1 MRNAYNKFSVT
12 NFLDSFYYLMFN
24 NCQQRR
30 GEPLQIL
37 VVRNLK
43 AVEVDLKIRPCRPET
58 RWMAGPTWPFYLYL
72 SREVNMMKKVC
83 LFITTMCLFLVFVS
97 DSYAHKVQMFAY
109 AEGENVFV
117 EGYFADG
124 KKAMNTDVIV
134 YDNSGKELLRG
145 KTNDEGQFSFKA
157 PQKSDLKISLNA
169 GMGHKTEYTLPAGEL
184 HIGGGKNTTGTVT
197 ASLSKDSN
205 SKTVREEKNKVSQ
218 TSRFDDAQLQAVVE
232 KAVEKS
238 VGEAIKPLVRS
249 FTEMQQKNS
258 LTTII
263 GGIGYIFGV
272 MGIVLY
278 FKSRRSS

>member
-1 MRNAYNKFSVT
+1 MIK
-12 NFLDSFYYLMFN
+12 
-24 NCQQRR
+24 
-30 GEPLQIL
+30 
-37 VVRNLK
+37 
-43 AVEVDLKIRPCRPET
+43 KI
-58 RWMAGPTWPFYLYL
+58 F
-72 SREVNMMKKVC
+72 
-83 LFITTMCLFLVFVS
+83 LFITTMCLFIISVS
-97 DSYAHKVQMFAY
+97 DTYAHKVQMFAY

-124 KKAMNTDVIV
+124 KKAMKSEVVV
-134 YDNSGKELLRG
+134 YDASGTELFRG
-145 KTNDEGQFSFKA
+145 RTNDSGQFNFKA
-157 PQKSDLKISLNA
+157 PKKTDLRIIVDA

-184 HIGGGKNTTGTVT
+184 HIGAGKNTTGTVT
-197 ASLSKDSN
+197 ASLSKDSK

-218 TSRFDDAQLQAVVE
+218 TSRFDEAQLQAVVE

-263 GGIGYIFGV
+263 GGIGYILGL

-278 FKSRRSS
+278 FKSRKSS